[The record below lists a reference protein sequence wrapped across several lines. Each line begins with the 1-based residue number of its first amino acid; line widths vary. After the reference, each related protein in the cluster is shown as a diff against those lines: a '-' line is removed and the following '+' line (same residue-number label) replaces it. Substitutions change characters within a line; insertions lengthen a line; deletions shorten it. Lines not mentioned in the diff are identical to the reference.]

1 MDLNQTKLKLIDF
14 NVACLTST
22 PGLAMG
28 GVGLKE
34 WSAPETRKH
43 LHYNQ
48 KSDAWSLGLLLAYM
62 LVKQDFAQINSYEER
77 RNVALMSTSDPQL

>member
-1 MDLNQTKLKLIDF
+1 
-14 NVACLTST
+14 
-22 PGLAMG
+22 MG

-48 KSDAWSLGLLLAYM
+48 KSDAWSLGLILAYM
-62 LVKQDFAQINSYEER
+62 LKKQDFALLETYEER
-77 RNVALMSTSDPQL
+77 KAAAIRSTCDPQM